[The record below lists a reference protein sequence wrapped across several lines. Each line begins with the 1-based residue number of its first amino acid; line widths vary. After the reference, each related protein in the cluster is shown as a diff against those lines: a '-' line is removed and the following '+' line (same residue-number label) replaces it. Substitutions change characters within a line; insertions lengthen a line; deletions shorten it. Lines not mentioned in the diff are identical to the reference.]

1 VITGIFLSGIS
12 FFTTQKGWSEV
23 YPFYFWKLYSQP
35 AGWSYS
41 FNDLRVYGKNQED
54 KEWTRIPNEDRKT
67 FKRDETLYFLRHV
80 IARIEKPRS
89 KKDYKKDLNKL
100 KVFCEFL
107 APEFQEHKVVRETY
121 NPKEIVNNPTKY
133 DTTTVVQ
140 IQK

>member
-1 VITGIFLSGIS
+1 MASV
-12 FFTTQKGWSEV
+12 FTTRTGWSEI

-41 FNDLRVYGKNQED
+41 FDDLRVYGKNVNDEN
-54 KEWTRIPNEDRKT
+54 WSRIKNEDRNT

-80 IARIEKPRS
+80 IKRIENPDSEMSYQR
-89 KKDYKKDLNKL
+89 DLKKL

-107 APEFQEHKVVRETY
+107 APEYAKHKVVRETY
-121 NPKEIVNNPTKY
+121 NPKEIMKNTTKY
-133 DTTTVVQ
+133 DTTTVVE